1 MHPLKKKINNKKA
14 TMSSDETKTN
24 EPVAEQEKAQET
36 VGRDPVKT
44 WTAITLF
51 VCLIIFI
58 GHILADKYTP
68 YTSNGRIE
76 AYVVPIVPQV
86 SGVLTEVNVEN
97 NEAVSSQQVLAV
109 IDSSKYR
116 LAVQKAEAD
125 LEKATQ
131 SSAVDMS
138 GVTTAQARVAEAE
151 ANLKN
156 AKVKGER
163 IIGLSKK
170 GAASISRADDARSRI
185 EASKAKLASARSEL
199 EKAKSKLGNTGK
211 NNAQVKAAIA
221 AVETAQL
228 DLARSSITAPSAG
241 IITNLTIDVGQY
253 ASTGSPLM
261 TFISTG
267 FVWIQADMRENCL
280 LNIKKGNP
288 VEIVLDAAPG
298 HIFKGEVLSVGFG
311 VSDNVNNTLGGLTTV
326 QPTQGWLRQAQ
337 HIPVLVQFSDEESR
351 GFKRVGGQANVI
363 VYTGENGLLN
373 TLGTIW
379 IRLISFFSH
388 VY

>member
-1 MHPLKKKINNKKA
+1 
-14 TMSSDETKTN
+14 MSSDEPKTD
-24 EPVAEQEKAQET
+24 ETTPKEDEAQKSAR
-36 VGRDPVKT
+36 RDPVKT
-44 WTAITLF
+44 WTAITL
-51 VCLIIFI
+51 LICVLIFT
-58 GHILADKYTP
+58 GHLLADKYTP

-86 SGVLTEVNVEN
+86 SGVLTEVNVAN
-97 NEAVSSQQVLAV
+97 NEIVTNQQVLAV
-109 IDSSKYR
+109 IDSSKYQ
-116 LAVQKAEAD
+116 LAVEKAEAD

-131 SSAVDMS
+131 SSEVDMS

-156 AKVKGER
+156 AEVKGER
-163 IIGLSKK
+163 IIGLSQK

-211 NNAQVKAAIA
+211 NNAQVKVAIA
-221 AVETAQL
+221 ALETARL
-228 DLARSSITAPSAG
+228 DLKRSSITAPSDG

-280 LNIKKGNP
+280 LNVKKGDP

-298 HIFKGEVLSVGFG
+298 HVFKGEVLSVGFG

-337 HIPVLVQFSDEESR
+337 YIPVLIKFNDDESR

-363 VYTGENGLLN
+363 VYTGDNGLLN
-373 TLGTIW
+373 GLGNIW
-379 IRLISFFSH
+379 IRMISFFSH

>member
-1 MHPLKKKINNKKA
+1 
-14 TMSSDETKTN
+14 MSSDETIIN
-24 EPVAEQEKAQET
+24 EPIAEKDNPQKAAE
-36 VGRDPVKT
+36 RDPVKT
-44 WTAITLF
+44 WTTITLF
-51 VCLIIFI
+51 LCLLIFT
-58 GHILADKYTP
+58 GHLLADKYTP

-97 NEAVSSQQVLAV
+97 NEVVSSQQLLAV

-116 LAVQKAEAD
+116 LAVKKAEAD

-131 SSAVDMS
+131 ASAVDMS
-138 GVTTAQARVAEAE
+138 GVTTAQARVAEAD

-170 GAASISRADDARSRI
+170 GAASISRADDARTRI
-185 EASKAKLASARSEL
+185 EASKAKLASAKSEL

-211 NNAQVKAAIA
+211 NNAQVKVAFTALEI
-221 AVETAQL
+221 AQL
-228 DLARSSITAPSAG
+228 DLTRSSITAPSDG
-241 IITNLTIDVGQY
+241 VITNLTIDVGQY

-280 LNIKKGNP
+280 LNVKKGNF

-298 HIFKGEVLSVGFG
+298 HVFKGEVLSVGFG
-311 VSDNVNNTLGGLTTV
+311 VSDNVNNTLGGLKTV

-337 HIPVLVQFSDEESR
+337 HIPVLIQFSDEESR
-351 GFKRVGGQANVI
+351 GFQRVGGQANVI
-363 VYTGENGLLN
+363 VYTGKNGILN
-373 TLGTIW
+373 TLGKIW

>member
-1 MHPLKKKINNKKA
+1 MAEDDIKTEKK
-14 TMSSDETKTN
+14 
-24 EPVAEQEKAQET
+24 EQEGSGDSDVKQQS
-36 VGRDPVKT
+36 PVKR
-44 WTAITLF
+44 WTAVSLCI
-51 VCLIIFI
+51 CLLIFT
-58 GHILADKYTP
+58 GHILADKFTP

-97 NEAVSSQQVLAV
+97 NELVENGQVLAV
-109 IDSSKYR
+109 VDSSKYQ
-116 LAVQKAEAD
+116 LAVHKAEAD
-125 LEKATQ
+125 LEKAIQ

-151 ANLKN
+151 ANLEN

-211 NNAQVKAAIA
+211 NNAQVKVALTAL
-221 AVETAQL
+221 ETAQL
-228 DLARSSITAPSAG
+228 DLERSSITAPSGG

-261 TFISTG
+261 TFISTKSI
-267 FVWIQADMRENCL
+267 WIQADMRENSL
-280 LNIKKGNP
+280 VNIKRGNP
-288 VEIVLDAAPG
+288 VELVLDAAPG
-298 HIFKGEVLSVGFG
+298 HVFNGEVISVGYG
-311 VSDNVNNTLGGLTTV
+311 VSDNVNNTLGSLTTV

-337 HIPVLVQFSDEESR
+337 HIPVLIKFSDDKSH

-363 VYTGENGLLN
+363 VYTGDNVLLN
-373 TLGTIW
+373 TLGKIW

>member
-1 MHPLKKKINNKKA
+1 
-14 TMSSDETKTN
+14 MSPDESKTN
-24 EPVAEQEKAQET
+24 EPIVEQDVAEET
-36 VGRDPVKT
+36 TKRNPVKT
-44 WTAITLF
+44 WTGIVLLICLAIF
-51 VCLIIFI
+51 S

-97 NEAVSSQQVLAV
+97 NEIVANQQLLAV
-109 IDSSKYR
+109 IDSAKYQ

-131 SSAVDMS
+131 SSAVDLS
-138 GVTTAQARVAEAE
+138 GVTTAQAKVAEAE

-156 AKVKGER
+156 AQIKGER
-163 IIGLSKK
+163 LIGLSKN
-170 GAASISRADDARSRI
+170 GAASVSRADDARSRI

-199 EKAKSKLGNTGK
+199 EKAKNKLGNTGRD
-211 NNAQVKAAIA
+211 NAQVKAAIVA
-221 AVETAQL
+221 LELAEL
-228 DLARSSITAPSAG
+228 DLTRSSITAPSSG
-241 IITNLTIDVGQY
+241 VITNLTIDVGQY
-253 ASTGSPLM
+253 ATTGSPLM
-261 TFISTG
+261 TFISTN

-280 LNIKKGNP
+280 LNVAKGNP

-298 HIFKGEVLSVGFG
+298 HIFKGEVLSIGYG
-311 VSDNVNNTLGGLTTV
+311 VSDNVSNTLGGLKTV

-337 HIPVLVQFSDEESR
+337 HIPVLIQFSDEESK

-363 VYTGENGLLN
+363 VYTGENVLLN
-373 TLGTIW
+373 GLGKIW

>member
-1 MHPLKKKINNKKA
+1 
-14 TMSSDETKTN
+14 MSADESKTN
-24 EPVAEQEKAQET
+24 EPIVEKDVVQEPSK
-36 VGRDPVKT
+36 RDPVKT
-44 WTAITLF
+44 WTTIVLL
-51 VCLIIFI
+51 VCLAIFS

-86 SGVLTEVNVEN
+86 SGVLTEVNVKSNEVVEN
-97 NEAVSSQQVLAV
+97 QQVLAV
-109 IDSSKYR
+109 IDSAKYR

-156 AKVKGER
+156 AQVKGER

-185 EASKAKLASARSEL
+185 EASKAKLASTKSEL
-199 EKAKSKLGNTGK
+199 EKAKNKLGNTGK
-211 NNAQVKAAIA
+211 DNAQVKVAIA
-221 AVETAQL
+221 ALEVARL
-228 DLARSSITAPSAG
+228 DLTRSSITAPSEG
-241 IITNLTIDVGQY
+241 VITNLTIDVGQY

-261 TFISTG
+261 TFISTN

-280 LNIKKGNP
+280 LNISEGNP

-298 HIFKGEVLSVGFG
+298 HIFNGEVRSIGYG
-311 VSDNVNNTLGGLTTV
+311 VSDNVSNTLGGLTTV
-326 QPTQGWLRQAQ
+326 HPTQGWLRQAQ
-337 HIPVLVQFSDEESR
+337 HIPVLIQFSDEESK

-363 VYTGENGLLN
+363 VYTGENALLN
-373 TLGTIW
+373 GLGKIW

>member
-1 MHPLKKKINNKKA
+1 
-14 TMSSDETKTN
+14 MSPDESKTN
-24 EPVAEQEKAQET
+24 EPMVEKDVVQEPPK
-36 VGRDPVKT
+36 RDPVKT
-44 WTAITLF
+44 WTGIVLLI
-51 VCLIIFI
+51 CLTIFS

-68 YTSNGRIE
+68 YTSNGRVE

-97 NEAVSSQQVLAV
+97 NEVVSNQQILAV
-109 IDSSKYR
+109 IDSAKYR

-156 AKVKGER
+156 AQVKGER

-170 GAASISRADDARSRI
+170 GAASVSRADDARSRI
-185 EASKAKLASARSEL
+185 EASKAKLASTKSEL
-199 EKAKSKLGNTGK
+199 EKAKNKLGNTGK
-211 NNAQVKAAIA
+211 DNAQVKVAIA
-221 AVETAQL
+221 ALEVAQL
-228 DLARSSITAPSAG
+228 DLTRSSITAPSSG
-241 IITNLTIDVGQY
+241 VITNLTIDVGQY

-261 TFISTG
+261 TFISTN

-280 LNIKKGNP
+280 LNVSEGNP
-288 VEIVLDAAPG
+288 VEIVLDSAPG
-298 HIFKGEVLSVGFG
+298 HIFKGEVISIGYG
-311 VSDNVNNTLGGLTTV
+311 VSDNVSNTLGGLTTV

-337 HIPVLVQFSDEESR
+337 HIPVLIQFSDEESK

-363 VYTGENGLLN
+363 VYTGGNGLLN
-373 TLGTIW
+373 GLGKIW

>member
-1 MHPLKKKINNKKA
+1 
-14 TMSSDETKTN
+14 MSSDQAK
-24 EPVAEQEKAQET
+24 EQNPDTVEAQQKPK
-36 VGRDPVKT
+36 RDPVKT
-44 WTAITLF
+44 WTGVVLLTCI
-51 VCLIIFI
+51 VIFI
-58 GHILADKYTP
+58 GHILADKLTP

-76 AYVVPIVPQV
+76 AYVVPIVPLV
-86 SGVLTEVNVEN
+86 SGPLAEVNVEN
-97 NEAVSSQQVLAV
+97 NEIVSNQQVLAV
-109 IDSSKYR
+109 IDSAKYR

-156 AKVKGER
+156 AQVKGER

-170 GAASISRADDARSRI
+170 GAASVSRADDARSRI
-185 EASKAKLASARSEL
+185 EASRAKLASTKSEL
-199 EKAKSKLGNTGK
+199 EKVKNKLGNTGK
-211 NNAQVKAAIA
+211 NNAQVKAAIVA
-221 AVETAQL
+221 LETAQL
-228 DLARSSITAPSAG
+228 DLTRSSITAPSEG

-261 TFISTG
+261 TFISTK

-280 LNIKKGNP
+280 LNVEKGNP

-298 HIFKGEVLSVGFG
+298 HVFKGEVISIGYG
-311 VSDNVNNTLGGLTTV
+311 VSDNVGNTLGGLTTV

-337 HIPVLVQFSDEESR
+337 HIPVLIQFSDELSH

-373 TLGTIW
+373 GLGKIW
-379 IRLISFFSH
+379 IRLISFLSH

>member
-1 MHPLKKKINNKKA
+1 MSEDNAKTENKDQKS
-14 TMSSDETKTN
+14 T
-24 EPVAEQEKAQET
+24 EK
-36 VGRDPVKT
+36 DPVKT
-44 WTAITLF
+44 WTGITLF
-51 VCLIIFI
+51 ICLLIFT

-86 SGVLTEVNVEN
+86 SGVLTEVNVKN
-97 NEAVSSQQVLAV
+97 NQIVRNEQVLAV
-109 IDSSKYR
+109 IDSSKYQF
-116 LAVQKAEAD
+116 AVQKSKAD

-131 SSAVDMS
+131 ASAVDMS

-170 GAASISRADDARSRI
+170 GAASVSRADDARSRI
-185 EASKAKLASARSEL
+185 DASKAQLASARSEL
-199 EKAKSKLGNTGK
+199 VKAKSKLGNTGK
-211 NNAQVKAAIA
+211 DNAQVKVAIA
-221 AVETAQL
+221 ALEIAEL
-228 DLARSSITAPSAG
+228 DLQRSFIAAPSDG
-241 IITNLTIDVGQY
+241 VITNLTIDVGQY

-261 TFISTG
+261 TFISTKSI
-267 FVWIQADMRENCL
+267 WIQADMRENSL
-280 LNIKKGNP
+280 INIEKGNP

-298 HIFKGEVLSVGFG
+298 HVFKGEVQSVGYG
-311 VSDNVNNTLGGLTTV
+311 VSDNVGNTLGGLTTV

-337 HIPVLVQFSDEESR
+337 HIPVLIKFTDNESK
-351 GFKRVGGQANVI
+351 GFKRVGGQANII
-363 VYTGENGLLN
+363 VYTGSNTILN
-373 TLGTIW
+373 TLGKIW

-388 VY
+388 IY